1 MKANNKK
8 SPENGQK
15 PQRQN
20 QRPAPWHPV
29 TSEQLV
35 HGFAG
40 LCEGAVKR
48 LGAESLE
55 FECVSK
61 RNCEIFYS
69 SEYIDFDSSDSRKK
83 YDRIT
88 AALGFRDYNIYF
100 NYCVL
105 GNTFVP
111 PSTLYAEISFSN
123 SPHVIMTRKR
133 QDRNDYMVIESED
146 NNRLRIMLCDIIPH
160 LDTSG
165 SDLDC
170 LFFPCIRNTDIL
182 LRCFDVICNKL
193 RDYQS
198 AIVSAANDSSR
209 LAKIL
214 AQERYRICDVFGA
227 DTFDRDNADFLPRT
241 LELYRLWTLSRFNT
255 GAYRDFLRGYYAKAA
270 KKYRRMKYKSEY
282 EIKIAALAGRL
293 AEAEESA
300 GASGAEGVA
309 VNAGNSGIDEKYTPI
324 KDRVL
329 YGIYCTRGTRSD
341 MRLVANAQLFAFLIG
356 YLVLGALL
364 MLPYTGIYMLF
375 ARLAIPDAI
384 YYTALE
390 PYNALFS
397 AVPAILTAI
406 PLSFFIRKPIY
417 RILFWRRG
425 QYRRVIENDSI
436 TVTSTTKSFIK
447 GMFYVILTLSIVFI
461 ALMANTGIAFT
472 EIGVI
477 DKSGLFTLHGTLYY
491 WYDIDSVWEI
501 EGRVNGYGEW
511 LDAPSYVILTDSGE
525 KIDLYEF
532 TEHEDMKKG
541 ALGIFE
547 RYCPAVREHGIL
559 KCRSIDLLS

>member
-1 MKANNKK
+1 MQETK
-8 SPENGQK
+8 
-15 PQRQN
+15 RQN
-20 QRPAPWHPV
+20 QLPAPWHPM

-61 RNCEIFYS
+61 RSCEIFYS

-83 YDRIT
+83 YSRIT
-88 AALGFRDYNIYF
+88 AMFGFREYNIYF
-100 NYCVL
+100 TYYVF
-105 GNTFVP
+105 GNTFVS

-133 QDRNDYMVIESED
+133 QNYTDYMVIESED

-160 LDTSG
+160 LDPNG
-165 SDLDC
+165 NDLDC

-182 LRCFDVICNKL
+182 LHCFDVICNKV

-198 AIVSAANDSSR
+198 AIVAAANDSTR

-214 AQERYRICDVFGA
+214 TQERYRICDVFGA
-227 DTFDRDNADFLPRT
+227 DTFERENADFLPRT
-241 LELYRLWTLSRFNT
+241 LELYRLWTLSRLNT
-255 GAYRDFLRGYYAKAA
+255 GAYSDFLRGYYAKAA
-270 KKYRRMKYKSEY
+270 KKYRRMKYKSKY
-282 EIKIAALAGRL
+282 EIKVAALAGRL
-293 AEAEESA
+293 AEK
-300 GASGAEGVA
+300 GADSPAHMTA
-309 VNAGNSGIDEKYTPI
+309 ADEKYTPI
-324 KDRVL
+324 KDKVL
-329 YGIYCTRGTRSD
+329 YEVYCTRGTRSD

-356 YLVLGALL
+356 YIVLGALL
-364 MLPYTGIYMLF
+364 TLPYMGIYMLL
-375 ARLAIPDAI
+375 AKIAIPDAL
-384 YYTALE
+384 YHTALE

-397 AVPAILTAI
+397 TLPAILTAI

-417 RILFWRRG
+417 RVLFWRRK
-425 QYRRVIENDSI
+425 QYRRVIENDNI
-436 TVTSTTKSFIK
+436 TVTSATKSFIK

-477 DKSGLFTLHGTLYY
+477 DKSGLFTLYGTLYY

-501 EGRVNGYGEW
+501 EGRVNGYGKL
-511 LDAPSYVILTDSGE
+511 LDAPSYVILTESGE

-532 TEHEDMKKG
+532 AEHEDMEKDV
-541 ALGIFE
+541 LDIFE
-547 RYCPAVREHGIL
+547 RYCPAVKERGIL
-559 KCRSIDLLS
+559 KCRSIDLIS